1 MLKSYLAFTS
11 AVHHVL
17 TRAYERLGAAIARK
31 PLLTILLSIAAIS
44 LANLG
49 LLQLRSVGD
58 AIALWVPGASSYHE
72 QRRAIDAAFGS
83 FDQALALLLPRA
95 PHRALSAD
103 VLLEAADLHE
113 AVAQLSV
120 TIGAGTAAQR
130 TYAFADLCAR
140 PLPLRPTTCF
150 VRSPLDWWLDADLH
164 VNRTQIADDAATG
177 ALGKKPLQRPPAF
190 SGVGEPLDADALVG
204 SAR

>member
-49 LLQLRSVGD
+49 LLKLRSVGD

-72 QRRAIDAAFGS
+72 QLAWFG
-83 FDQALALLLPRA
+83 QP
-95 PHRALSAD
+95 PSAD
-103 VLLEAADLHE
+103 AHAHAAESVLGHGAPERKDL
-113 AVAQLSV
+113 L
-120 TIGAGTAAQR
+120 GG
-130 TYAFADLCAR
+130 
-140 PLPLRPTTCF
+140 
-150 VRSPLDWWLDADLH
+150 
-164 VNRTQIADDAATG
+164 DDD
-177 ALGKKPLQRPPAF
+177 
-190 SGVGEPLDADALVG
+190 E
-204 SAR
+204 

>member
-31 PLLTILLSIAAIS
+31 PLLTILLSVAAIS

-49 LLQLRSVGD
+49 LLKLRSVGD

-113 AVAQLSV
+113 TS
-120 TIGAGTAAQR
+120 
-130 TYAFADLCAR
+130 
-140 PLPLRPTTCF
+140 
-150 VRSPLDWWLDADLH
+150 
-164 VNRTQIADDAATG
+164 
-177 ALGKKPLQRPPAF
+177 RPPLHPTSPGRSRGRPRLRRCGQLWAGWIHRPKGLFAF
-190 SGVGEPLDADALVG
+190 IDLLPAKIAVL
-204 SAR
+204 

>member
-1 MLKSYLAFTS
+1 MRESASEASKNCASKELRMLKSYLAFTS

-31 PLLTILLSIAAIS
+31 PLLTILLSVAAIS

-49 LLQLRSVGD
+49 LLKLRSVGD

-113 AVAQLSV
+113 AVLAWF
-120 TIGAGTAAQR
+120 G
-130 TYAFADLCAR
+130 
-140 PLPLRPTTCF
+140 
-150 VRSPLDWWLDADLH
+150 
-164 VNRTQIADDAATG
+164 
-177 ALGKKPLQRPPAF
+177 PPP
-190 SGVGEPLDADALVG
+190 SADAHAHAAESVLG
-204 SAR
+204 HGAPERKDLLGGDDDE

>member
-31 PLLTILLSIAAIS
+31 PLLTILLSLAAIS

-49 LLQLRSVGD
+49 LLKLRSVGD

-83 FDQALALLLPRA
+83 FDQR
-95 PHRALSAD
+95 D
-103 VLLEAADLHE
+103 
-113 AVAQLSV
+113 
-120 TIGAGTAAQR
+120 GAR
-130 TYAFADLCAR
+130 R
-140 PLPLRPTTCF
+140 R
-150 VRSPLDWWLDADLH
+150 
-164 VNRTQIADDAATG
+164 
-177 ALGKKPLQRPPAF
+177 
-190 SGVGEPLDADALVG
+190 
-204 SAR
+204 

>member
-31 PLLTILLSIAAIS
+31 PLLTILLSLVAIS

-49 LLQLRSVGD
+49 LLKLRSVGD

-95 PHRALSAD
+95 PATARRSA
-103 VLLEAADLHE
+103 
-113 AVAQLSV
+113 
-120 TIGAGTAAQR
+120 R
-130 TYAFADLCAR
+130 TC
-140 PLPLRPTTCF
+140 
-150 VRSPLDWWLDADLH
+150 W
-164 VNRTQIADDAATG
+164 AATTT
-177 ALGKKPLQRPPAF
+177 
-190 SGVGEPLDADALVG
+190 SEWEC
-204 SAR
+204 